1 MTTATTATLTTNAAK
16 TKAPRFRRLKR
27 LINFSAALILLLA
40 AWVAYDLY
48 SSSRTSLR
56 DFDAD
61 EVARLDT
68 AMWRSYYSR
77 QRARLF
83 AQLGELLRTQYRLP
97 FWRSNAVAY
106 RAAHAAF
113 VFKDGHTRADYERA
127 LPDLVSFYNSIRS
140 VSDTDFDPE
149 RAARLELEWWI
160 VHRERRAHA
169 AGDLE
174 RALADLEAELYR
186 VPADKLSEHARLRAE
201 AMEIRDREAEQG
213 GVTEEDWKRIDELLH
228 QSWRSLH
235 AAVNP

>member
-1 MTTATTATLTTNAAK
+1 MMTTTTTVSQARR
-16 TKAPRFRRLKR
+16 PRHGGRAFK
-27 LINFSAALILLLA
+27 FSVALILLLA

-77 QRARLF
+77 QRAQLF

-106 RAAHAAF
+106 RAAKAAF
-113 VFKDGHTRADYERA
+113 VFKDGHSRADYERA

-160 VHRERRAHA
+160 VHRERKQHP

-186 VPADKLSEHARLRAE
+186 VPAERLMEHARLRAE
-201 AMEIRDREAEQG
+201 AMEIRDTKAEQG
-213 GVTEEDWKRIDELLH
+213 GVTEEDWKKIDELLH